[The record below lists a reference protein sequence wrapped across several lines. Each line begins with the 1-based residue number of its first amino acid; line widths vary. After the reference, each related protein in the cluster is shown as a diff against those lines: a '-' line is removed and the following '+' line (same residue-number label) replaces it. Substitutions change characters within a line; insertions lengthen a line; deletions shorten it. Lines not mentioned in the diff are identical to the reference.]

1 MECPC
6 ILTSY
11 EQFAYGQEK
20 PLSGFNTSAKE
31 FILPQTRR
39 KVNIHKTSVCKGS
52 RENSNVSGRN
62 LFYFPEV
69 QIKHPHP
76 LAPSSSPFKS
86 LFNVSLFTANHFS
99 PLLMMLTLEPAA
111 N

>member
-1 MECPC
+1 M
-6 ILTSY
+6 
-11 EQFAYGQEK
+11 
-20 PLSGFNTSAKE
+20 
-31 FILPQTRR
+31 
-39 KVNIHKTSVCKGS
+39 
-52 RENSNVSGRN
+52 SGRN

-99 PLLMMLTLEPAA
+99 PLLMMVTLEPAA
-111 N
+111 NRLVSCQPLSVAHFC